1 MKLGLSAVLVSLLAV
16 AEAAAQA
23 PAQVVGVGTRV
34 RVFAPS
40 IRRDRYV
47 GRIDSLTQAEIVLDT
62 ARARRRLGFEM
73 GPVLVE
79 SFRRVRLQTR
89 SIEGIEVSGGRTT
102 KRSTIKGMIIG
113 GLIGGAL
120 IGFGQAPEVNPTLS
134 DYAKGFPIGAAA
146 GLVVGGVVGYALG
159 GERWLPARLP
169 QAP

>member
-1 MKLGLSAVLVSLLAV
+1 MSAVLLSLIALA
-16 AEAAAQA
+16 EA
-23 PAQVVGVGTRV
+23 PAQELPQAVAVGTRV

-47 GRIDSLTQAEIVLDT
+47 GRIDSLSQAEVVLDT
-62 ARARRRLGFEM
+62 AKARRRLGFEM

-89 SIEGIEVSGGRTT
+89 AVEVIEVSGGRTT
-102 KRSTIKGMIIG
+102 RRSTVKGMIIG

-146 GLVVGGVVGYALG
+146 GLVVGGAVGYALG
-159 GERWLPARLP
+159 GEKWLPGRWP
-169 QAP
+169 QSP